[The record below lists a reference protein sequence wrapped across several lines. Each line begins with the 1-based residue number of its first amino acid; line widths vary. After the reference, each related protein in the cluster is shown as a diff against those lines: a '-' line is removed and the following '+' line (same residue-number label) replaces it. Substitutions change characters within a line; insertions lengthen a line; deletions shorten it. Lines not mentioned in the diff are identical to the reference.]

1 LINQNP
7 HLSSFSALDLLF
19 HKLQVLPDV
28 FREVDAQIK
37 TNEIVV
43 RFSRIMIKGKDA

>member
-7 HLSSFSALDLLF
+7 HLSSLSALDLLF

-28 FREVDAQIK
+28 FREDDAQAK
-37 TNEIVV
+37 RNEIVV
-43 RFSRIMIKGKDA
+43 RSNRIMIEGKDA